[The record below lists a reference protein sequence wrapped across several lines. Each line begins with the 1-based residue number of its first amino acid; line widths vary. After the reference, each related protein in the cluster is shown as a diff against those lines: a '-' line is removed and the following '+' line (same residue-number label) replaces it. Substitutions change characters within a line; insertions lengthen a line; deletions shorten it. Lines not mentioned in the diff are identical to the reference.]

1 MFHDE
6 VPSCSGRPGRWRRA
20 AGVAVAAAGLA
31 AIVGSGGGAI
41 GFPELCY
48 TCGIGNVPVP
58 PTVSVSP
65 RRQAVQVGES
75 VTFTA
80 SVSPG
85 TGSAPSLQWCRQ
97 DMGVDGC
104 TDIPGATAHDYTLPA
119 ANLADD
125 GATFQLTASN
135 SIGSA
140 QSAGTLTVSSVPGL
154 VVQESEFVDAN
165 WMVTAVVTP
174 ALNGPAF
181 TVSRETSGGI
191 PGGFLSMSYVFN
203 VPQGSVRLYHESQPS
218 TYDPV
223 ALGAIS
229 ALDFSF
235 NCVKLTSSATGAFA
249 YAIPMIQQGGRRF
262 IATFQGWDWR
272 TLCVS
277 SSWTDSL
284 VVPALRADDFTQAD
298 GPACGPGEVCPDF
311 SAQGELIRMGL
322 ATGVDATSASS
333 AGTVGQGIDNWK
345 VTIWRR

>member
-6 VPSCSGRPGRWRRA
+6 VPSRSDRPGRWRQA
-20 AGVAVAAAGLA
+20 ARVAVAVAGLA
-31 AIVGSGGGAI
+31 TIVGSGGGAI

-48 TCGIGNVPVP
+48 TCGIGDVPIP

-65 RRQAVQVGES
+65 RRQAVQVGAS
-75 VTFTA
+75 VTFSA
-80 SVSPG
+80 SVSRG
-85 TGSAPSLQWCRQ
+85 TGGAPSLQWCRQ
-97 DMGVDGC
+97 DKGVDLC
-104 TDIPGATAHDYTLPA
+104 ADIPGANALDFTLPA

-135 SIGSA
+135 GTGSA

-154 VVQESEFVDAN
+154 VVREGEFADSD

-174 ALNGPAF
+174 AQNGPAF
-181 TVSRETSGGI
+181 TVSRESSGGI
-191 PGGFLSMSYVFN
+191 PGAFLSMSYVFD
-203 VPQGSVRLYHESQPS
+203 VPQGSVRLYHESLPS
-218 TYDPV
+218 SYDPA
-223 ALGAIS
+223 ALGAVN

-249 YAIPMIQQGGRRF
+249 YVIPMIRQGGRRF

-284 VVPALRADDFTQAD
+284 TLAAMRSGDFTQAD
-298 GPACGPGEVCPDF
+298 GPACGPGEACPDF
-311 SAQGELIRMGL
+311 SAQGEPMRMGL
-322 ATGVDATSASS
+322 ATGVDTTSASS
-333 AGTVGQGIDNWK
+333 AGTLGQGIDNWK
-345 VTIWRR
+345 VTVWRR